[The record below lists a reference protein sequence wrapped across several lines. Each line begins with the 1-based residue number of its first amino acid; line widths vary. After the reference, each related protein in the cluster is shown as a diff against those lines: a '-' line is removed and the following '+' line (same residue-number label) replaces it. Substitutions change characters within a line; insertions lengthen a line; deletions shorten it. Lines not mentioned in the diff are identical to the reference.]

1 MKQSAGKFKKIGS
14 LIEPLLKANMPDWR
28 HNQNH
33 IFSLWSN
40 LVGEKI
46 SRKSKPDRIKINR
59 NGGGNILFIQLLG
72 PYGPEISLQ
81 VEEIKE
87 KINLYY
93 GSNFISKVVFS
104 PTAYKNMRPS
114 VNSKEKEIKNLHKK
128 CNDTFDVSV
137 SNKELKLALNT
148 LKNNLV
154 QLEKKNENSIF

>member
-14 LIEPLLKANMPDWR
+14 LIEPLLKANIPDWR
-28 HNQNH
+28 KNQNH
-33 IFSLWSN
+33 LFSLWPD

-87 KINLYY
+87 KINFYY

-104 PTAYKNMRPS
+104 PTLYNNVSQNINAQKEEKKNFNKMF
-114 VNSKEKEIKNLHKK
+114 NYDFEATFLNKK
-128 CNDTFDVSV
+128 LMSALTA
-137 SNKELKLALNT
+137 LKG
-148 LKNNLV
+148 NLV
-154 QLEKKNENSIF
+154 KLEKKK

>member
-28 HNQNH
+28 NNQNH
-33 IFSLWSN
+33 IFSLWPD

-46 SRKSKPDRIKINR
+46 SRKSKPDKLKINR

-87 KINLYY
+87 KINVYY

-104 PTAYKNMRPS
+104 PTLYSNYS
-114 VNSKEKEIKNLHKK
+114 QNSNKQKEEKKNLNKMINNNFQATFLNKK
-128 CNDTFDVSV
+128 
-137 SNKELKLALNT
+137 LKSALST
-148 LKNNLV
+148 LKGNLV
-154 QLEKKNENSIF
+154 KLEKKK

>member
-87 KINLYY
+87 KINVYY

-104 PTAYKNMRPS
+104 PTLYSNYS
-114 VNSKEKEIKNLHKK
+114 QNSNKQKEEKKNLNKMINNNFQATFLNKK
-128 CNDTFDVSV
+128 LQS
-137 SNKELKLALNT
+137 ALST
-148 LKNNLV
+148 LKGNLIK
-154 QLEKKNENSIF
+154 LEKKK

>member
-28 HNQNH
+28 QNQNH
-33 IFSLWSN
+33 IFSLWPN

-46 SRKSKPDRIKINR
+46 SRKSKPDRLKISR
-59 NGGGNILFIQLLG
+59 HGDGNILFIQLLG
-72 PYGPEISLQ
+72 PFGPEISLQ

-104 PTAYKNMRPS
+104 PTLYNNVGQNSNRQKEEKN
-114 VNSKEKEIKNLHKK
+114 N
-128 CNDTFDVSV
+128 
-137 SNKELKLALNT
+137 SNKMINNNFQASFLNKKLMSALTNLKG
-148 LKNNLV
+148 NLV
-154 QLEKKNENSIF
+154 QLEKKK

>member
-81 VEEIKE
+81 FEEIKE
-87 KINLYY
+87 KINFYY

-104 PTAYKNMRPS
+104 PTLYSNYS
-114 VNSKEKEIKNLHKK
+114 QNSNKQKEEKKNLNKMINNNFQATFLNKK
-128 CNDTFDVSV
+128 
-137 SNKELKLALNT
+137 LKSALST
-148 LKNNLV
+148 LKGNLV
-154 QLEKKNENSIF
+154 NLEKKK

>member
-28 HNQNH
+28 QNQNH
-33 IFSLWSN
+33 IFSLWPN

-46 SRKSKPDRIKINR
+46 SRKSKPDRLKISR
-59 NGGGNILFIQLLG
+59 HGGGNILFIQLLG
-72 PYGPEISLQ
+72 PFGPEISLQ

-104 PTAYKNMRPS
+104 PTLYNNVGQNSNRQKEEKN
-114 VNSKEKEIKNLHKK
+114 N
-128 CNDTFDVSV
+128 
-137 SNKELKLALNT
+137 SNKMINNNFQASFLNKKLMSALTNLKG
-148 LKNNLV
+148 NLV
-154 QLEKKNENSIF
+154 QLEKKK